1 MLDNIYKNI
10 NNFFVNFL
18 EFLSFR
24 RKNNVILNNDVES
37 CCVLLD
43 GTQSCG
49 MLNDDTT
56 TLSE

>member
-1 MLDNIYKNI
+1 MLVNIFKNI

-37 CCVLLD
+37 CCVLLN
-43 GTQSCG
+43 GPEGCG
-49 MLNDDTT
+49 VLNDDTNSF
-56 TLSE
+56 SE